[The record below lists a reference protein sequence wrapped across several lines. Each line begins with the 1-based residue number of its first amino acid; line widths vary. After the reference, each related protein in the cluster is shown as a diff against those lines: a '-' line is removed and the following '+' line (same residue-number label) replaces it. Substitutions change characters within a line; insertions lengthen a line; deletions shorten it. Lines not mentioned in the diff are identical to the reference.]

1 MPQGRLA
8 KNPSPPCSAPGRCRC
23 NPMVEVDDLKS
34 FQCGFE
40 SRHRHHFLQ
49 QESPCTKSQPCSG
62 LQSPVFHENTKK
74 APAVSRGPLIWKKA
88 SRAFFALRRSVGGV
102 CCCVAF
108 PRFAKDATTYARIGL
123 DRQKSRHQ
131 SSLQRALSPHSL
143 RQGQIRRRSR
153 QRQSAR
159 ARRQPR
165 STESPAALLFG
176 QSEMHLY
183 RPALQYGQ

>member
-40 SRHRHHFLQ
+40 SRHRHHFF
-49 QESPCTKSQPCSG
+49 K
-62 LQSPVFHENTKK
+62 QSAPARKASHAPACNRLSFMKIQKK
-74 APAVSRGPLIWKKA
+74 PPAVSRGPLILKKA

-159 ARRQPR
+159 ARRQSR
-165 STESPAALLFG
+165 STESPAALLCG

-183 RPALQYGQ
+183 RPAL